1 MAQWIWRCHIDA
13 SHPDRTIWKYL
24 EKAISHYSAAIF
36 SMPAFARPLACPM
49 FLIPPS
55 IDPLS
60 DKNCAMPERERLE
73 TLSRLGIDPERPLL
87 VQVSRFDRFKDPLG
101 VIEAY
106 RLLKPYHPEMQ
117 LALAGGPADDD
128 PEGAEVLREVLD
140 LAGDDPDLK
149 VLMLPPD
156 AHRTINAL
164 QRSATVVLQ
173 KSLREGFGLTVTEAL
188 WKGKPV
194 IGGACGGIT
203 LQVHDYHTGFLV
215 HSPAGAAYRIHYLL
229 RYADKRQRMGQT
241 GHDFIREHFLLDSQ
255 SPRLSDDAALP
266 GSSRIADHRGVKRNA
281 AAHPSFRRSPTDE
294 LNAILIEPAPCTVHL
309 AEAHR
314 AVGYPEPFCNPAA
327 ISKVSPQALGSLL
340 LLGDYHADFGVL
352 GGVRLDADDLRQVGN
367 REYVVPTIRLGGFLL
382 GCGIKIKAVADSRSF
397 HVGYEAHVTCN
408 ESAEPVL
415 HQFPQATCVDE
426 PL

>member
-1 MAQWIWRCHIDA
+1 MRLLDRYEEIVGHHEVERLRRLGERLSGKRIVHVNSTRVGGGVAEILGWMVPLFEELGVNARWEAITGPPEFYRVTKAFHNAMQGLPVSLRKSDFDLHYEVNRENAQRLNLEADIVFVHDPQPAYLPLFTPPGKVARWIWRCHIDA
-13 SHPDRTIWKYL
+13 ARPNRTVWKYL
-24 EKAISHYSAAIF
+24 ETAISRYQAAIF

-49 FLIPPS
+49 FLIFPS

-60 DKNCAMPERERLE
+60 DKNCAIPEAERLE

-106 RLLKPYHPEMQ
+106 RLLQPYYPELQ

-140 LAGDDPDLK
+140 RAGEDPNLK
-149 VLMLPPD
+149 VLMLAPD
-156 AHRTINAL
+156 AHRAINAL

-188 WKGKPV
+188 WKSKPV

-215 HSPAGAAYRIHYLL
+215 HSPAGAAYRIRYLL

-241 GHDFIREHFLLDSQ
+241 GHEFVREHFLLTRHLRDY
-255 SPRLSDDAALP
+255 LTMLLWLE
-266 GSSRIADHRGVKRNA
+266 
-281 AAHPSFRRSPTDE
+281 HPE
-294 LNAILIEPAPCTVHL
+294 ATV
-309 AEAHR
+309 
-314 AVGYPEPFCNPAA
+314 
-327 ISKVSPQALGSLL
+327 I
-340 LLGDYHADFGVL
+340 
-352 GGVRLDADDLRQVGN
+352 
-367 REYVVPTIRLGGFLL
+367 
-382 GCGIKIKAVADSRSF
+382 
-397 HVGYEAHVTCN
+397 
-408 ESAEPVL
+408 
-415 HQFPQATCVDE
+415 
-426 PL
+426 